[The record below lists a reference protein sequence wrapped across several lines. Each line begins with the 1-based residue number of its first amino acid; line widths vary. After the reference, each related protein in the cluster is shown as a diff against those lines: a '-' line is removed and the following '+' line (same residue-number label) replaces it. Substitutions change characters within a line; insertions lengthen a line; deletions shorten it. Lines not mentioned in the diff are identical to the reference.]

1 LKYAIAAVVALLLG
15 LVLGGLGPRAEVRA
29 LNDRIAELEKKDCKS
44 GVGAGLASMFGN
56 RPLMDDVATGRRQ
69 LELPDPPE
77 EGPADE
83 AEGAPAEEGLVL
95 DFGDGPTKVDSPEQA
110 KALAKEALE
119 IRRAAARAA
128 LEEDAE
134 PDEEQMQQFD
144 EAVAEM
150 NASLMAL
157 AEEVVARA
165 ESGDVPER
173 RDMMVFAADSL
184 DIMITAED
192 GIQASFTEEQLAAME
207 DGSVDPFSYVDPALV
222 DVLGKLDGL
231 VE

>member
-1 LKYAIAAVVALLLG
+1 MKYAIAAVVAVLLG

-29 LNDRIAELEKKDCKS
+29 LEDRIAELEKKDCKS

-56 RPLMDDVATGRRQ
+56 RPLMDEFAGGRREI
-69 LELPDPPE
+69 ELPEAAPEPE
-77 EGPADE
+77 ED
-83 AEGAPAEEGLVL
+83 GAVPQKEDGIVI

-110 KALAKEALE
+110 KAMAKEALE
-119 IRRAAARAA
+119 IRRTAARAA

-144 EAVAEM
+144 DAVAEM

-184 DIMITAED
+184 DIMIAAED
-192 GIQASFTEEQLAAME
+192 CIEGSFTEEQLAAME
-207 DGSVDPFSYVDPALV
+207 DGSVDPFSDVDPELV

-231 VE
+231 VD